1 MIHQGATSLDLLP
14 AIDEEKE
21 LRFNK
26 HNASSA
32 LLQNTECSDSSSNS
46 RLRDFRQSRFEPI
59 NPSLINRSDGLP
71 FEQRSI
77 GRNAGP
83 SYARRH
89 QPIWQENY
97 PSISEGD
104 DHGMSHQFRSGN
116 TAGIPRSQQPSI
128 ASASY
133 AYHATPANAA
143 FSSNYYPVT
152 KQNSE
157 VQSQSSGALGGKLN
171 IDLHSVIQ
179 PEGVNQTRFT

>member
-1 MIHQGATSLDLLP
+1 MINQGATSVDLLP

-26 HNASSA
+26 HTASSS
-32 LLQNTECSDSSSNS
+32 LLQNTECSDSSRSS
-46 RLRDFRQSRFEPI
+46 RDVRQSRFPHI
-59 NPSLINRSDGLP
+59 NPNLINESDGLP
-71 FEQRSI
+71 FEQKGVGRSS
-77 GRNAGP
+77 GP
-83 SYARRH
+83 SYVRRH
-89 QPIWQENY
+89 QPIWQESY
-97 PSISEGD
+97 PKGAASEGD
-104 DHGMSHQFRSGN
+104 DSGLTHPFRGGN
-116 TAGIPRSQQPSI
+116 TVGINRSQQPSI
-128 ASASY
+128 TSASY

>member
-1 MIHQGATSLDLLP
+1 MNTSVIHQGTTSVDLLP

-26 HNASSA
+26 HNASSS

-46 RLRDFRQSRFEPI
+46 RLRDFRQSRFESI
-59 NPSLINRSDGLP
+59 NPNLINQNDGLP
-71 FEQRSI
+71 LEQKSI

-83 SYARRH
+83 SYGRRH
-89 QPIWQENY
+89 QPIWQESY

-104 DHGMSHQFRSGN
+104 DHGTGHQFRSGN
-116 TAGIPRSQQPSI
+116 TVGMHRSQQPSI
-128 ASASY
+128 TSASY

-157 VQSQSSGALGGKLN
+157 VQSQSSGALGGK
-171 IDLHSVIQ
+171 
-179 PEGVNQTRFT
+179 

>member
-1 MIHQGATSLDLLP
+1 MIHQGATSLDPLP
-14 AIDEEKE
+14 AIDEERE
-21 LRFNK
+21 LRFSK

-46 RLRDFRQSRFEPI
+46 RLRDLGQSRPDPI
-59 NPSLINRSDGLP
+59 HPSLINRSDGLP
-71 FEQRSI
+71 FEQRGI

-83 SYARRH
+83 SYGRRH

-104 DHGMSHQFRSGN
+104 DHGTSYQFRSGN
-116 TAGIPRSQQPSI
+116 TAGTHRSQQPSI
-128 ASASY
+128 TSASY
-133 AYHATPANAA
+133 AYHAAPSNAA

-157 VQSQSSGALGGKLN
+157 VQSQSSGALGGKINML
-171 IDLHSVIQ
+171 
-179 PEGVNQTRFT
+179 